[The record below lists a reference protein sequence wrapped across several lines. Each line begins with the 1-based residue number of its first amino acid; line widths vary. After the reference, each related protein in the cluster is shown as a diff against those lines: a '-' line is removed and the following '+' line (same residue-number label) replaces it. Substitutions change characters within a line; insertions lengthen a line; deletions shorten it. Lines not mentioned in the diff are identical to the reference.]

1 MLLSHILIGKDIGQT
16 STEYCKRRNSNG
28 GHLSYASAEKRAIA
42 RYLYQICQGHT
53 HFRIDFHHILWHY
66 LIMGGSSGGLAYA
79 NVVPNLRAFGS
90 HPRGRG
96 FESLRLHHVRL
107 ALKTMEA
114 CKASLHSSV
123 RASLPFHARRAC
135 RAGHRIWAL
144 ARRSEN
150 AMTDREEV

>member
-1 MLLSHILIGKDIGQT
+1 MAMLLSHILIGKDIGQT

-96 FESLRLHHVRL
+96 FESLRLHHVITSHWRL
-107 ALKTMEA
+107 CGAQPNERHPRITGMSFIICVGFPFA
-114 CKASLHSSV
+114 V
-123 RASLPFHARRAC
+123 PFHRPKV
-135 RAGHRIWAL
+135 HQYYSML
-144 ARRSEN
+144 F
-150 AMTDREEV
+150 